1 MQNSME
7 IIGICALSTLGARL
21 KVGAVLRACKIMTN
35 WKGGQHEK
43 KELPELGQNQE
54 RLYHGQ

>member
-1 MQNSME
+1 
-7 IIGICALSTLGARL
+7 
-21 KVGAVLRACKIMTN
+21 MTN

-54 RLYHGQ
+54 RIHHRQRHAERVRKKTRCQLQDTRESLVSRAME